1 MVGQLDSVMRPVA
14 ERLIEQFGGP
24 MVYSRITETFDATSG
39 KTSQSAATFNVI
51 GTPPAPYN
59 QSRVDG
65 TVVQVGD
72 LKTLLKALNLGFTPA
87 IGDKVDFN
95 STVWQVVGVRPIY
108 SGALPA
114 AFELQL
120 RQ

>member
-1 MVGQLDSVMRPVA
+1 MAGQLDSVMRPVA

-24 MVYSRITETFDATSG
+24 MVYSRITETFDAASG
-39 KTSQSAATFNVI
+39 KTSQTAATFNVI

-59 QSRVDG
+59 QGRIDG
-65 TVVQVGD
+65 TVIQVAD
-72 LKTLLKALNLGFTPA
+72 LKSLLKALNLGFTPT
-87 IGDKVDFN
+87 IGDRVNFN
-95 STVWQVVGVRPIY
+95 EMVWQVVGVRPIW

-114 AFELQL
+114 AYEIQL